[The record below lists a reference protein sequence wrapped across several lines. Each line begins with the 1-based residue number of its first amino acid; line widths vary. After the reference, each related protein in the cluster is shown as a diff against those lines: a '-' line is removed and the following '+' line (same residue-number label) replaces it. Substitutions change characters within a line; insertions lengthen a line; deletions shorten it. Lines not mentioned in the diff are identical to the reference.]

1 MKKFIILTFFIIG
14 FTPLLQAQKGDDLSL
29 LKRTYPIDSCVYFMD
44 PFNMRINQ
52 LETLAGGNLRI
63 RTSFRSSSGSN
74 PTFMIRGV
82 GRFIINPELL
92 PEDLDLEVDGRLVS
106 FLNLPSEVEDPEA
119 PWQGENL
126 PFPVL
131 LDGFLMRIDQTP
143 LDPGLP
149 IAIQVFQLE
158 VIPLSD

>member
-1 MKKFIILTFFIIG
+1 MKKIIILILFIIG
-14 FTPLLQAQKGDDLSL
+14 FAPMLEAQIEENLSL
-29 LKRTYPIDSCVYFMD
+29 LKTTYPVDSCFYFMD

-52 LETLAGGNLRI
+52 LETLAGGKI
-63 RTSFRSSSGSN
+63 RVKTTFRSSPGSN

-82 GRFIINPELL
+82 GRFFINPELL
-92 PEDLDLEVDGRLVS
+92 PEDLDIENNDRLVS
-106 FLNLPSEVEDPEA
+106 FLTLPSEIEDPGA

-131 LDGFLMRIDQTP
+131 LDGFLMSVDQTP
-143 LDPGLP
+143 LDPGIP

-158 VIPLSD
+158 VISLLD